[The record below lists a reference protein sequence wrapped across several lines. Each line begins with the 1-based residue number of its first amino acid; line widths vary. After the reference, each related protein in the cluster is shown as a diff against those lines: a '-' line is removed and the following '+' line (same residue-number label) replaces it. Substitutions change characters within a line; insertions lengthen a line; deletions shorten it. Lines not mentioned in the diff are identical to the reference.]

1 MVRHIEASDH
11 PNSTIAERDT
21 QPWFPITNSRAPWH
35 LQAISAGAKLDNIPD
50 FGPATQI
57 KYNNTVGGGQGVN
70 IYIIDSG
77 VEIEHKLFGGRAR
90 NSNKCYTSA
99 DGECFKDTYGHGTS
113 VAGCAAGKLFG
124 TAQGANIINV
134 KTFYSFT
141 KRTPQTDPSD
151 ILEALKDILDEH
163 LANVENPP
171 PGFRGSV
178 INMSLGQDSR
188 GAKSIRNAI
197 EKLYIAGVPVVTAA
211 GNGRG
216 KGIIADNVWPCNMNT
231 ICVGGINQKYEQ
243 DWYSNTGGNVTVLAP
258 GSGIMTL
265 DTNGRTIVTTG
276 TSFAAPLVAGVLATF
291 IGWENL
297 GYEGVDNPNL
307 VRSRLDSNMLRGVL
321 VDLYNGADLSGSQ
334 NNMVTSGI
342 NNPDKSTSDPYKGVG
357 EEIDNTYQEVSQTRA
372 ILMLWS

>member
-1 MVRHIEASDH
+1 
-11 PNSTIAERDT
+11 
-21 QPWFPITNSRAPWH
+21 
-35 LQAISAGAKLDNIPD
+35 
-50 FGPATQI
+50 
-57 KYNNTVGGGQGVN
+57 
-70 IYIIDSG
+70 
-77 VEIEHKLFGGRAR
+77 
-90 NSNKCYTSA
+90 
-99 DGECFKDTYGHGTS
+99 
-113 VAGCAAGKLFG
+113 
-124 TAQGANIINV
+124 
-134 KTFYSFT
+134 
-141 KRTPQTDPSD
+141 
-151 ILEALKDILDEH
+151 
-163 LANVENPP
+163 
-171 PGFRGSV
+171 
-178 INMSLGQDSR
+178 
-188 GAKSIRNAI
+188 
-197 EKLYIAGVPVVTAA
+197 
-211 GNGRG
+211 
-216 KGIIADNVWPCNMNT
+216 
-231 ICVGGINQKYEQ
+231 
-243 DWYSNTGGNVTVLAP
+243 VTVLAP